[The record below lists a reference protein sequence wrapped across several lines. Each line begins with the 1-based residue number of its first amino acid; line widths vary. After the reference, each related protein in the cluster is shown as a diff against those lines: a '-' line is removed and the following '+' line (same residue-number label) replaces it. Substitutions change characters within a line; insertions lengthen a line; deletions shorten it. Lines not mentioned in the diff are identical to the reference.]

1 MNGRMKTP
9 EEKKPA
15 LVSEMT
21 KQAGEIH
28 DRWPWVEA
36 CVWTENMLKALENG
50 VKGNK
55 WFSLIDKVWKLDNLA
70 SAFAEVRAND
80 GAPGVDHI
88 SIARF
93 ERDLDQQLLRLQAE
107 LQEGRYQPRPA
118 RRKWIDKPGSK
129 VKRPLGIPTVRDRVV
144 EAALRHVIEPIFE
157 KEFAD
162 CSHGFRPGRSP
173 KTALK
178 QVDRLL
184 KEGNQIVLE
193 IDIRSYFDNIEHDR
207 LLQLV
212 GERISDG
219 RVLTLIESMLKRGV
233 QDGENQEVTER
244 GTPQG
249 GVISPLLANIYLN
262 ELDHLI
268 TGAGHHLVRYADDL
282 LVLCEGEAQAQ
293 VCRQQI
299 ETWMQS
305 AGLELHP
312 EKTCVVDMS
321 RPGAWFDY
329 LGYRFKRSPRTGK
342 LGRYASQKSQSR
354 LRDRLRPYLK
364 RCNGW
369 SMEAIIAMLNPVLR
383 GWYEYFK
390 HTRRCCLESLD
401 GWVRM
406 RLRSILRKRCKGRRG
421 RGRGADHRRWPN
433 IYFAKLGLFT
443 MATAQA
449 EELQS
454 SLR

>member
-1 MNGRMKTP
+1 M
-9 EEKKPA
+9 
-15 LVSEMT
+15 
-21 KQAGEIH
+21 
-28 DRWPWVEA
+28 
-36 CVWTENMLKALENG
+36 
-50 VKGNK
+50 
-55 WFSLIDKVWKLDNLA
+55 
-70 SAFAEVRAND
+70 
-80 GAPGVDHI
+80 
-88 SIARF
+88 
-93 ERDLDQQLLRLQAE
+93 
-107 LQEGRYQPRPA
+107 
-118 RRKWIDKPGSK
+118 
-129 VKRPLGIPTVRDRVV
+129 
-144 EAALRHVIEPIFE
+144 
-157 KEFAD
+157 
-162 CSHGFRPGRSP
+162 
-173 KTALK
+173 
-178 QVDRLL
+178 
-184 KEGNQIVLE
+184 
-193 IDIRSYFDNIEHDR
+193 
-207 LLQLV
+207 
-212 GERISDG
+212 
-219 RVLTLIESMLKRGV
+219 
-233 QDGENQEVTER
+233 
-244 GTPQG
+244 
-249 GVISPLLANIYLN
+249 
-262 ELDHLI
+262 
-268 TGAGHHLVRYADDL
+268 
-282 LVLCEGEAQAQ
+282 
-293 VCRQQI
+293 
-299 ETWMQS
+299 
-305 AGLELHP
+305 
-312 EKTCVVDMS
+312 VDMS